1 MPYLLWY
8 MGEMAKLQPGSS
20 PPPVDEVVET
30 FCLLGTA
37 KECAARIEALRT
49 EHGIGEV
56 ITVPGIGGMS
66 LDLTGRVITEL
77 GAAGRDG

>member
-1 MPYLLWY
+1 
-8 MGEMAKLQPGSS
+8 
-20 PPPVDEVVET
+20 
-30 FCLLGTA
+30 
-37 KECAARIEALRT
+37 
-49 EHGIGEV
+49 V